1 MDRRGGQE
9 SEGPMDLQVFVREA
23 LVQVTRGVVE
33 ADEALREVGG
43 LVNPHGV
50 YLTNA
55 PGAQQPFVSWDPQG
69 AGRHRLAQV
78 VEFDIAVYVSEEQ
91 AKGAGG
97 GLKISILHAGGHAEV
112 GTASGSESRLRF
124 SVPLV
129 MPPSKN
135 AKS

>member
-1 MDRRGGQE
+1 
-9 SEGPMDLQVFVREA
+9 MDLQVFVREA
-23 LVQVTRGVVE
+23 LVQVTKGVIE
-33 ADEALREVGG
+33 ADAALREVGG

-50 YLTNA
+50 YYGGT
-55 PGAQQPFVSWDPQG
+55 PGTQQSHVSWDPEG
-69 AGRHRLAQV
+69 KSRHLLAQV

-91 AKGAGG
+91 TKGAGG
-97 GLKISILHAGGHAEV
+97 GLRISILRAGGHVEA

-135 AKS
+135 ARP